1 MAEEESQRK
10 QKEEALVSLY
20 EERYGKVVQYVFVRV
35 GNRSD
40 AEDLASETFMRAL
53 KSLDSYEER
62 GLPMEAWIFRIA
74 HNLVTDHIRRA
85 SKRQIV
91 DIDETL
97 IVGSANPEEATEI
110 DMQIA
115 RLSEALKHLSPS
127 HREVIALRFYS
138 GLSSVECGK
147 ILGRKP
153 GAIREMQSA
162 AVKIL
167 RKEMKVS

>member
-1 MAEEESQRK
+1 MAEKESQRK

-110 DMQIA
+110 DMQIE

-153 GAIREMQSA
+153 GTIREMQSA